1 MLSLFLI
8 SLIVVIIV
16 DLSGFIDSLKSGLK
30 RIVTK
35 GRMSGSD
42 YRLKPLDCS
51 FCMTFWTGL
60 VYLLITHS
68 FSLWMLSYLLLLC
81 VFTVFIKDVLIV
93 IKDILSYI
101 IRKLYEVIR

>member
-35 GRMSGSD
+35 GKMSGSD

>member
-51 FCMTFWTGL
+51 FCMTFWSGL

>member
-35 GRMSGSD
+35 GRMSGND
-42 YRLKPLDCS
+42 YRLKPFDCS